1 MAQVKLFSLVWKIR
15 HFKGQLLVLE
25 SPIAKPF
32 PQFTSF
38 FIAVGLPNTIQHNI
52 PKKRGPIIAS
62 LIACLLGTL
71 DSPSAVTR
79 QTWEQPYP
87 LGNWTGYPKCIPADS
102 PLSVQHANAK
112 LYTSPPQFEG
122 DTQPRETGISPSGN
136 VSKATVQ
143 HKPGSLEKPHSPGI

>member
-52 PKKRGPIIAS
+52 PNKTRS
-62 LIACLLGTL
+62 YNRQFNCLLTWNFRLTKRSNTSNLRTTL
-71 DSPSAVTR
+71 PP
-79 QTWEQPYP
+79 W
-87 LGNWTGYPKCIPADS
+87 NWTGYPKCIPADS

>member
-1 MAQVKLFSLVWKIR
+1 M
-15 HFKGQLLVLE
+15 LE

-79 QTWEQPYP
+79 QTLEQPYP
-87 LGNWTGYPKCIPADS
+87 LGIEQATP
-102 PLSVQHANAK
+102 NAYQ
-112 LYTSPPQFEG
+112 LIALCRGNMLTPSYTQVLLNLK
-122 DTQPRETGISPSGN
+122 ET
-136 VSKATVQ
+136 
-143 HKPGSLEKPHSPGI
+143 LSPGKQG